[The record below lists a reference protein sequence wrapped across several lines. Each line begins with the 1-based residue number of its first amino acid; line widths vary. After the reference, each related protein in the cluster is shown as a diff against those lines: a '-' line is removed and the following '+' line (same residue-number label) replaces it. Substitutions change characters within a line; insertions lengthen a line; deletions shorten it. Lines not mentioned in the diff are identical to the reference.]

1 MTDSS
6 ETRSE
11 VQTEQADAPAL
22 PRSDGQVAN
31 ATAAAQSGNA
41 VELLPE
47 FKVSGCFSSHMV
59 LQRRKPV
66 RVFGFSRHIGMKVT
80 GSWEGETAESAVDA
94 DGRFTLEFSARE
106 AQREGTKMIVA
117 SERGRTEF
125 DDILVGDVW
134 LIGGQSN
141 AECHLEPCI
150 RTTPE
155 LYDRITPEDNFRL
168 FCQTQA
174 KAYEFRDNCAE
185 PAYDIIDPD
194 WRWQRPDRDAALNFS
209 AMGYYFAKELTKYTD
224 VPLGLFMICAGGACL
239 RELMPAE
246 LAVERGYTLGANMPV
261 GGYYNT
267 LISPLLGLEFY
278 GQLFF
283 QGESEGCWAETAP
296 RYCGD
301 LAAFVADERA
311 RFHTDF
317 PFYNVQLC
325 SYRTEGA
332 QFFPYHD
339 IVRLEQFDALGA
351 IPDSYL
357 AVCRDLGAVE
367 GDPDW
372 AHSPYKAELGRRL
385 AMQVYAYEYGGKAA
399 MPDPAEYES
408 PVPVRAC
415 RVPEGIE
422 VTFKYA
428 GSGLETGG
436 GGVLTGFGIRAVDC
450 EKAQAAEAEIVAPD
464 RVLVRCGE
472 EACGAAAEVCFAY
485 GFAAYMADAN
495 LVNSFGLPAPSFRI
509 AVK

>member
-1 MTDSS
+1 MVSSS
-6 ETRSE
+6 ESRETPSE
-11 VQTEQADAPAL
+11 APAL
-22 PRSDGQVAN
+22 PQADGLV
-31 ATAAAQSGNA
+31 AAAQPQGDGA
-41 VELLPE
+41 IKIEQLPE

-66 RVFGFSRHIGMKVT
+66 RVFGFSRHPGMQVR
-80 GSWEGETAESAVDA
+80 GSWQGEEVASVVDA
-94 DGRFTLEFSARE
+94 KGRFELIFKARE
-106 AQREGTKMIVA
+106 AQREPSRMVIDA
-117 SERGRTEF
+117 ECGRAEF
-125 DDILVGDVW
+125 EDILMGDVW

-141 AECHLEPCI
+141 AECHLSQCI
-150 RTTPE
+150 QVTPE
-155 LYDRITPEDNFRL
+155 LYDRISPEDDFRL

-174 KAYEFRDNCAE
+174 GAYELRDDCAE
-185 PAYDIIDPD
+185 PAYDIIDPA

-246 LAVERGYTLGANMPV
+246 LANARGYTLGANMPV

-325 SYRTEGA
+325 SYRTEGP
-332 QFFPYHD
+332 QFFPYHE
-339 IVRLEQFDALGA
+339 IVRLEQFDALKA
-351 IPDSYL
+351 IPNSYL
-357 AVCRDLGAVE
+357 AVCRDLGARPE
-367 GDPDW
+367 DADW
-372 AHSPYKAELGRRL
+372 AHSPHKAELGRRL
-385 AMQVYAYEYGGKAA
+385 AMQVYAYEYGGAAA

-408 PVPVRAC
+408 PVPAEVTRT
-415 RVPEGIE
+415 PEGFE
-422 VTFKYA
+422 VKFKYA
-428 GSGLETGG
+428 GAGLRTGDG
-436 GGVLTGFGIRAVDC
+436 NALTGFGIRSVDDA
-450 EKAQAAEAEIVAPD
+450 KAKPAEAEIVARD
-464 RVLVRCGE
+464 AVLVRSKR
-472 EACGAAAEVCFAY
+472 EAQDTAAEVCFAY
-485 GFAAYMADAN
+485 DFSAYMADAN
-495 LVNSFGLPAPSFRI
+495 LVNSFGLPAPSFRAACI
-509 AVK
+509 DRS